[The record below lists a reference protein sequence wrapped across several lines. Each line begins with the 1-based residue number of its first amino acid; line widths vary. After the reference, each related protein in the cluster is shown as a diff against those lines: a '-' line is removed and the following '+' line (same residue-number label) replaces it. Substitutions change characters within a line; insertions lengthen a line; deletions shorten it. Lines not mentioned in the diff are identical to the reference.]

1 MIIPRSYLFAT
12 AILAMLP
19 SLFGTS
25 QIRADV
31 ADGEREFVQQL
42 LDRAM
47 YGLAEQFCYRQLE
60 GLHDVNHLATW
71 EMMLSECQQQ
81 HAWNMDADS
90 RNGMIRESAERLTE
104 FLRNNAPSAEND
116 LMLRVRQIELLT
128 AAGLMEE
135 IIQSPISS
143 VQLLPATTATPNE
156 SLPPRRVS
164 SETKFAT
171 EAINQA
177 RTLAESL
184 LTQIEGVRREVD
196 RDAVRAARE
205 RTRMVLTDV
214 AFVSYR
220 LADAKESKKL
230 REEAE
235 ALIEQMQKTTSDDWL
250 RFRCRVMLAEIQL
263 AQKDFAAFQL
273 RYGNTQAAATSQNE
287 KASAAALKIRSLL
300 QQGLPSEALQEYV
313 EASKNGL
320 ALTQE
325 LQTLRLEGLLQL
337 LELLYQLDESPQRT
351 DLQNKTQ
358 LEFQQL
364 RDKTLTLTMG
374 VWRQRCVRISDHFD
388 RVLQVGPDA
397 ALELEYVAE
406 LVDDGDIAT
415 ARQRLQS
422 LAQRL
427 STKSPI
433 LAARVQLQAGNLSI
447 RLREWPIAKAEL
459 QLAKEKFQAAND
471 LPGAAAADLLRV
483 YVIGQQWGLGSSGEA
498 TEADYQSAIE
508 SHLSAFPG
516 QKTVTQARDWKARVQ
531 RATSPLKAARE
542 FLDLTAL
549 SETSLTNSTAEPVQS
564 QPMSSEQML
573 RLCLAGD
580 CLIDA
585 LATPEKSSADADSSN
600 VSELKTLRDEFLLR
614 ASEAELRQAESS
626 SPYSLILKCQQSG
639 LILLEPLPATSTWP
653 EMLTNSRKLLES
665 LQAMERAVPGQP
677 EEVNEETPSADKST
691 SSQGPSS
698 SENADPQYLR
708 NRAETICHTVI
719 VLSSVR
725 QLANAADY
733 QPSLTKLK
741 SLPRKDRLAVAQSLG
756 RQMNSD
762 AAIVAGD
769 VQLALFLISLVAESP
784 ESSKPTLTADDRL
797 VELQLLQAFGRVA
810 NSTTAYDRCLNDLLA
825 MTLDESQIARTAEIV
840 TQSAGGK
847 PSTASKQNAKR
858 FWQSVQKRT
867 KAGQDAWLES
877 SLQLALIAESTG
889 DKKEAAKILGV
900 VDVLHPEWGTPA
912 RKTRADELRSR
923 LEAKK

>member
-1 MIIPRSYLFAT
+1 
-12 AILAMLP
+12 
-19 SLFGTS
+19 
-25 QIRADV
+25 
-31 ADGEREFVQQL
+31 
-42 LDRAM
+42 
-47 YGLAEQFCYRQLE
+47 
-60 GLHDVNHLATW
+60 
-71 EMMLSECQQQ
+71 
-81 HAWNMDADS
+81 
-90 RNGMIRESAERLTE
+90 
-104 FLRNNAPSAEND
+104 
-116 LMLRVRQIELLT
+116 MLRVRQIELLT

-135 IIQSPISS
+135 ISQSPISS
-143 VQLLPATTATPNE
+143 VQLLPAATATPNE
-156 SLPPRRVS
+156 NLPPRRVS
-164 SETKFAT
+164 PETRFAT

-214 AFVSYR
+214 AFVRYR
-220 LADAKESKKL
+220 LADGKESNKL

-447 RLREWPIAKAEL
+447 RMREWPIAKAEL
-459 QLAKEKFQAAND
+459 QLAKEKFQSAND

-483 YVIGQQWGLGSSGEA
+483 YVIGQQWSLGSSGEA

-516 QKTVTQARDWKARVQ
+516 QKTVTQARDWKARLQ
-531 RATSPLKAARE
+531 RATSTLKAARE

-691 SSQGPSS
+691 SSQGLSS

-769 VQLALFLISLVAESP
+769 VQLALFLISLVTESP

-797 VELQLLQAFGRVA
+797 VELQLLQTLGRVA

-900 VDVLHPEWGTPA
+900 VEVLHPEWGTPA

>member
-1 MIIPRSYLFAT
+1 MTVLRSANVFIAT
-12 AILAMLP
+12 LLLAAVVGLS
-19 SLFGTS
+19 SLK
-25 QIRADV
+25 ADV

-116 LMLRVRQIELLT
+116 LMLRVRQIELLS

-156 SLPPRRVS
+156 NLPPRRVS
-164 SETKFAT
+164 SETRFAT
-171 EAINQA
+171 EAISQA

-214 AFVSYR
+214 AFVRYR
-220 LADAKESKKL
+220 LADGKESNKL

-337 LELLYQLDESPQRT
+337 LELLCQLDESPQRT

-364 RDKTLTLTMG
+364 RDKALTLTMG

-447 RLREWPIAKAEL
+447 RMREWPIAKAEL
-459 QLAKEKFQAAND
+459 QLAKEKFQSAND

-483 YVIGQQWGLGSSGEA
+483 YVIGQQWSLGSSGEV

-516 QKTVTQARDWKARVQ
+516 QKTVTQARDWKARLQ
-531 RATSPLKAARE
+531 RATSTLKAARE

-653 EMLTNSRKLLES
+653 EMLTNNRKLLES
-665 LQAMERAVPGQP
+665 LQAMERAVPGPP
-677 EEVNEETPSADKST
+677 EEGNEETPSADQST
-691 SSQGPSS
+691 SSQGLSS

-769 VQLALFLISLVAESP
+769 VQLALFLISLVTESP

>member
-1 MIIPRSYLFAT
+1 
-12 AILAMLP
+12 
-19 SLFGTS
+19 
-25 QIRADV
+25 
-31 ADGEREFVQQL
+31 
-42 LDRAM
+42 
-47 YGLAEQFCYRQLE
+47 
-60 GLHDVNHLATW
+60 
-71 EMMLSECQQQ
+71 
-81 HAWNMDADS
+81 
-90 RNGMIRESAERLTE
+90 
-104 FLRNNAPSAEND
+104 
-116 LMLRVRQIELLT
+116 
-128 AAGLMEE
+128 
-135 IIQSPISS
+135 
-143 VQLLPATTATPNE
+143 
-156 SLPPRRVS
+156 
-164 SETKFAT
+164 
-171 EAINQA
+171 
-177 RTLAESL
+177 
-184 LTQIEGVRREVD
+184 
-196 RDAVRAARE
+196 
-205 RTRMVLTDV
+205 
-214 AFVSYR
+214 
-220 LADAKESKKL
+220 
-230 REEAE
+230 
-235 ALIEQMQKTTSDDWL
+235 
-250 RFRCRVMLAEIQL
+250 
-263 AQKDFAAFQL
+263 
-273 RYGNTQAAATSQNE
+273 
-287 KASAAALKIRSLL
+287 
-300 QQGLPSEALQEYV
+300 
-313 EASKNGL
+313 
-320 ALTQE
+320 
-325 LQTLRLEGLLQL
+325 
-337 LELLYQLDESPQRT
+337 
-351 DLQNKTQ
+351 
-358 LEFQQL
+358 
-364 RDKTLTLTMG
+364 
-374 VWRQRCVRISDHFD
+374 
-388 RVLQVGPDA
+388 
-397 ALELEYVAE
+397 
-406 LVDDGDIAT
+406 
-415 ARQRLQS
+415 
-422 LAQRL
+422 
-427 STKSPI
+427 
-433 LAARVQLQAGNLSI
+433 
-447 RLREWPIAKAEL
+447 
-459 QLAKEKFQAAND
+459 
-471 LPGAAAADLLRV
+471 
-483 YVIGQQWGLGSSGEA
+483 
-498 TEADYQSAIE
+498 
-508 SHLSAFPG
+508 
-516 QKTVTQARDWKARVQ
+516 VQ

-691 SSQGPSS
+691 SSQGLSS

-797 VELQLLQAFGRVA
+797 VELQLLQTLGRVA

-889 DKKEAAKILGV
+889 DKREAAKILGV

>member
-1 MIIPRSYLFAT
+1 
-12 AILAMLP
+12 
-19 SLFGTS
+19 
-25 QIRADV
+25 
-31 ADGEREFVQQL
+31 
-42 LDRAM
+42 M

-135 IIQSPISS
+135 ISQSPISS
-143 VQLLPATTATPNE
+143 VQLLPAATATPNE
-156 SLPPRRVS
+156 NLPPRRVS
-164 SETKFAT
+164 PETRFAT

-214 AFVSYR
+214 AFVRYR
-220 LADAKESKKL
+220 LADGKESNKL

-447 RLREWPIAKAEL
+447 RMREWPIAKAEL
-459 QLAKEKFQAAND
+459 QLAKEKFQSAND

-483 YVIGQQWGLGSSGEA
+483 YVIGQQWSLGSSGEA

-516 QKTVTQARDWKARVQ
+516 QKTVTQARDWKARLQ
-531 RATSPLKAARE
+531 RATSTLKAARE

-691 SSQGPSS
+691 SSQGLSS

-769 VQLALFLISLVAESP
+769 VQLALFLISLVTESP

-797 VELQLLQAFGRVA
+797 VELQLLQTLGRVA

-840 TQSAGGK
+840 TQSAGSQS
-847 PSTASKQNAKR
+847 STASKQNAKR

-900 VDVLHPEWGTPA
+900 VEVLHPEWGTPA